1 VPLQYYPLHGR
12 WGKVTVDGTEC
23 AEVTAIDAEVSV
35 NRVEVPQTGAAWK
48 GYVAGETEG
57 QGTLTVMKSNSWF
70 EEKIYNFAQNPGSL
84 PNGFSVVFTITD
96 PHQAGI
102 TANTAQKTGPTESV
116 TLVGCHFWN
125 IPLGWER
132 QGLLQRRLTFTF
144 RGVTFTQMV
153 PRTGTSQIP
162 GATPPAA

>member
-23 AEVTAIDAEVSV
+23 AEVTAIDAEVTV

-48 GYVAGETEG
+48 GYIPGETEG

-70 EEKIYNFAQNPGSL
+70 EERIYDFAQNPGSL
-84 PNGFSVVFTITD
+84 PDGFEIIFTITD
-96 PHQAGI
+96 PHQSGVASNPSLGE
-102 TANTAQKTGPTESV
+102 GPSEKV

-125 IPLGWER
+125 LPLGWER

-144 RGVTFTQMV
+144 RGVTFTEKV
-153 PRTGTSQIP
+153 PRTPLNTIP
-162 GATPPAA
+162 GD